1 MTLWQWSFSS
11 KRSAGSGCCKIML
24 LSNSRLAIRR
34 QLLAWYRQNA
44 RPLPWRKS
52 RNPYRIWISEVMLQ
66 QTQVTTVIPY
76 FYRFLE
82 TFPTL
87 NKLALADE
95 QAVLRLWEGL
105 GYYRRAHDLCRA
117 AKLLRENKHQTVPND
132 PQFVNSLPGFG
143 RYTTN
148 AVLSQAYDR
157 RVPIL
162 EANSLRVL
170 CRLFG
175 IADNPQASG
184 VRNLL
189 WQHAQQLLPRKSV
202 GEFNQALME
211 LGALVCTLVKPSCA
225 GCPLKRHCQ
234 AKLHNRQDK
243 IPLRV
248 KPAVASAIDEVA
260 IIVRKRD
267 RLLLVQRPGEGRWAK
282 MWEFPHHRREAKE
295 SADTAA
301 RRLLTA
307 LGIDADLLGEFDTIR
322 HTVTRF
328 HITMVCV
335 HVQYRHGTLRAGLYP
350 NAAWIRP
357 ADLHDYPLS
366 TPQRRLARR
375 LLEVNRANGPRE

>member
-1 MTLWQWSFSS
+1 MSLWQWSFSS
-11 KRSAGSGCCKIML
+11 ERSAASGCCKIML
-24 LSNSRLAIRR
+24 LSNSRPAIRR

-44 RPLPWRKS
+44 RPLPWRRS

-76 FYRFLE
+76 FHRFLE

-105 GYYRRAHDLCRA
+105 GYYRRARDLCRA

-162 EANSLRVL
+162 EANSQRVL

-175 IADNPQASG
+175 IAENPQESG

-211 LGALVCTLVKPSCA
+211 LGALVCKLVKPSCA
-225 GCPLKRHCQ
+225 ACPLKRHCQ

-248 KPAVASAIDEVA
+248 KSAGASAVDEVA
-260 IIVRKRD
+260 VIVRKRD
-267 RLLLVQRPGEGRWAK
+267 RLLLVQRPDEGRWAK
-282 MWEFPHHRREAKE
+282 MWEFPHHPREAKE
-295 SADTAA
+295 SADVAA
-301 RRLLTA
+301 RRLLTT
-307 LGIDADLLGEFDTIR
+307 LGMDADLLGEFATIR

-328 HITMVCV
+328 RITMVCL
-335 HVQYRHGTLRAGLYP
+335 HVQHRHGSLRAGLYP
-350 NAAWIRP
+350 KTAWICP

-375 LLEVNRANGPRE
+375 LLEVDRANGPRE

>member
-1 MTLWQWSFSS
+1 
-11 KRSAGSGCCKIML
+11 
-24 LSNSRLAIRR
+24 
-34 QLLAWYRQNA
+34 
-44 RPLPWRKS
+44 
-52 RNPYRIWISEVMLQ
+52 MLQ

-76 FYRFLE
+76 FHRFLE

-87 NKLALADE
+87 NKLALANE

-105 GYYRRAHDLCRA
+105 GYYRRARDLCRA
-117 AKLLRENKHQTVPND
+117 AKLLRENKYQTVPND

-162 EANSLRVL
+162 EANSQRVL

-175 IADNPQASG
+175 VAENPQESG

-189 WQHAQQLLPRKSV
+189 WRHAQQLLPRKSV

-211 LGALVCTLVKPSCA
+211 LGALVCTLVNPSCA
-225 GCPLKRHCQ
+225 SCPLKRHCQ
-234 AKLHNRQDK
+234 AKLQNRQDK

-248 KPAVASAIDEVA
+248 KSAGARTVDEVA
-260 IIVRKRD
+260 VIVRKKD

-282 MWEFPHHRREAKE
+282 MWEFPHHPREPQE
-295 SADTAA
+295 SAEVAA

-307 LGIDADLLGEFDTIR
+307 LGMDAELLGEFATVR

-328 HITMVCV
+328 HITMVCM

-357 ADLHDYPLS
+357 ANLHDYPLS
-366 TPQRRLARR
+366 TPQRRLARQ
-375 LLEVNRANGPRE
+375 LLGIDPGERPTRVGS